1 MIEAGVAALN
11 ACAGNQLPPDQAVAR
26 VYSAMW
32 AAFVREVS
40 EDIVEVPAL
49 PPAEVQ
55 MTPDEIKALEA
66 RRAAALAENARL
78 SEQVSR
84 LWAAFRRK

>member
-1 MIEAGVAALN
+1 
-11 ACAGNQLPPDQAVAR
+11 
-26 VYSAMW
+26 
-32 AAFVREVS
+32 
-40 EDIVEVPAL
+40 
-49 PPAEVQ
+49 

-66 RRAAALAENARL
+66 RLAAALAENARL